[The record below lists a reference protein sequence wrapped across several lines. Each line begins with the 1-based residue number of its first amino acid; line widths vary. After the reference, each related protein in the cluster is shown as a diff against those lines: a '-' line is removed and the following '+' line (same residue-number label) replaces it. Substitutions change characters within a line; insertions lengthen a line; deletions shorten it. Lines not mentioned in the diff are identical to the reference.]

1 MWNMRTNDAVIADVL
16 LSEKSEMEE
25 RTMADLID
33 RQALRL
39 MKTEECAGHSI
50 EYAMGWKACIEWI
63 RAMPSAEPEQKWI
76 PFTKRELTAE
86 EQEEHPE
93 WCYIMECPLP
103 DDGQEI
109 LVSDGRRVWQ
119 DEFYVDDDGCY
130 LDSDSDFDGC
140 AWMPKPEP
148 YKEGE

>member
-1 MWNMRTNDAVIADVL
+1 MKNDYISRQTA
-16 LSEKSEMEE
+16 
-25 RTMADLID
+25 ID
-33 RQALRL
+33 AL
-39 MKTEECAGHSI
+39 CD
-50 EYAMGWKACIEWI
+50 EYCGGWQDCKHYPKCENLKAIQNL
-63 RAMPSAEPEQKWI
+63 PSAQPEPQWIPFTKREQWI

-148 YKEGE
+148 YKKEKQNE

>member
-1 MWNMRTNDAVIADVL
+1 MGNCDGLV
-16 LSEKSEMEE
+16 S
-25 RTMADLID
+25 
-33 RQALRL
+33 RQAAIDTLCDNCDHVEAVCPHYPC
-39 MKTEECAGHSI
+39 KQYIAI
-50 EYAMGWKACIEWI
+50 ENL
-63 RAMPSAEPEQKWI
+63 PSAQPEPKWI

-148 YKEGE
+148 YKEGEDE